1 MARAILIACSVWWL
15 VTFGVQWLSAW
26 KGRKPSRP
34 LDPIRHQA
42 ADFCVV
48 APMVG
53 AEDASPGYV
62 DALNLMARE
71 GVEVLIC
78 VEREED
84 EAVAVV
90 RRLWPDAPILFGLE
104 TRFTAKVNNVE
115 KGFRA
120 ASRPVVALC
129 DAGALLTVE
138 QLKRAAA
145 PLSDTTGMVLAL
157 KAAEQPANFAAEI
170 ERAYID
176 GHGARFL
183 FAADWLGI
191 SVASGGVT
199 VLARETLERIGYGE
213 GFTRHIADDFS
224 VTESVRALK
233 LTTQLSDIMP
243 KLPLGERR
251 WSDVWGRQVRW
262 ARTRLRLP
270 VWPLV
275 MWEPLIGLVVSV
287 AALAGA
293 LVLAGIEPELVL
305 VAAALNILLWL
316 AAEKWFMAGRGLAYG
331 PRAALAS
338 LVREVLAPVLMVTA
352 LSGRSMKWRKGDLG
366 ESWRERDMINDEAAT
381 RPVALPGAITAS
393 TTTIALPERF
403 DSVSAAIFERDVT
416 NQMTPGARIIFDG
429 QAVTYMSAAGV
440 RTLASVLH
448 RAAERE
454 VRLIFCRF
462 SAAAV
467 DCLVVSGFSDLFEI
481 AESAEEASDR
491 LNRPIESGSDER
503 LHRPVGAG

>member
-15 VTFGVQWLSAW
+15 VTFVIQWLSAW
-26 KGRKPSRP
+26 KGRKSSRP
-34 LDPIRHQA
+34 LEPVRHQA
-42 ADFCVV
+42 ADFSVV

-53 AEDASPGYV
+53 AEDATPGYV
-62 DALNLMARE
+62 DALNLLARE

-84 EAVAVV
+84 DAVAVV
-90 RRLWPDAPILFGLE
+90 RRLWLDAPILFGLD

-120 ASRPVVALC
+120 ASRPIVALC

-145 PLSDTTGMVLAL
+145 PLSHTTGMVLAL
-157 KAAEQPANFAAEI
+157 KAAEEPASFAAEI
-170 ERAYID
+170 ERAYVD

-183 FAADWLGI
+183 LAADWLGI

-224 VTESVRALK
+224 VTESVRGLGLK
-233 LTTQLSDIMP
+233 TQLSEVMP
-243 KLPLGERR
+243 KLPLGARR

-275 MWEPLIGLVVSV
+275 MWEPLIGLVVSL

-293 LVLAGIEPELVL
+293 LVLGGVETELVL

-366 ESWRERDMINDEAAT
+366 ESWRGRDMIKDEVAA
-381 RPVALPGAITAS
+381 RPVALPGAAAA
-393 TTTIALPERF
+393 TTTTVELPERF
-403 DSVSAAIFERDVT
+403 DSVSAAIFERTVT
-416 NQMTPGARIIFDG
+416 DHMVPGTRIIVDG
-429 QAVTYMSAAGV
+429 QTVTYMSAAGV

-448 RAAERE
+448 RAAQRE
-454 VRLIFCRF
+454 VRLVFCRF

-467 DCLVVSGFSDLFEI
+467 DCLVVSGFSDLFEVVD
-481 AESAEEASDR
+481 SAEEA
-491 LNRPIESGSDER
+491 LNRLDERAGSGNDER